1 MLLDTEQLNRNIAEI
16 QEKLDS
22 GDIPAAVRIAARLS
36 NRRLVDIISEAP
48 KETALPFLEALGPVR
63 SARVLS
69 YLLEELAVELLQ
81 ELNSEFV
88 QEVFIE
94 MEDDEIADIIL
105 HLPEDERDKY
115 WALIPNEYKDDVEE
129 IVTYEE
135 ESVGAYMEKDFLT
148 GFKDD
153 LVKDAID
160 MLSKARGEIDN
171 TDYIY
176 VINEDDKLLGVVSV
190 QELAFAARNERLENI
205 MTVKVHVARVNEPA
219 IEAAR
224 LMKYRKFK
232 LLPVLDL
239 QDRLVG
245 VMALHEAIDL
255 LSEELAEDFVSISGA
270 SAEES
275 YFTPPKDAIKMRLPW
290 MAANVFLNLGAVAV
304 ISTFEDTIAQ
314 VAILAAFIPM
324 ITDMGGNVG
333 IQALSVSIRSIAL
346 GEVQIDDVKRV
357 LRKELSIGL
366 INGLALGSL
375 FAIIAYILQR
385 EPMIG
390 LIAGIALGFNVI
402 VAGVV
407 GGTIPFLIN
416 KIGKDPAMMTGP
428 VLTTITDIT
437 GVTIYLGLSTIFLW
451 QLLA

>member
-1 MLLDTEQLNRNIAEI
+1 MLLDAEQLNRNIAEI
-16 QEKLDS
+16 QKKLDS

-115 WALIPNEYKDDVEE
+115 WALIPSEYKDDVEE

-153 LVKDAID
+153 LVRDAID

-205 MTVKVHVARVNEPA
+205 MTVKVHVARVNELA

-275 YFTPPKDAIKMRLPW
+275 YFTPPKEAIKMRLPW

-346 GEVQIDDVKRV
+346 GEVQVDDVKRV

-366 INGLALGSL
+366 INGLALGLL
-375 FAIIAYILQR
+375 FSIIAFVLQR
-385 EPMIG
+385 DPLIG
-390 LIAGIALGFNVI
+390 LIAGTALGFNVI

-407 GGTIPFLIN
+407 GGTIPFLI
-416 KIGKDPAMMTGP
+416 KKFGKDPAMMTGP

-451 QLLA
+451 QLLV

>member
-1 MLLDTEQLNRNIAEI
+1 
-16 QEKLDS
+16 
-22 GDIPAAVRIAARLS
+22 
-36 NRRLVDIISEAP
+36 
-48 KETALPFLEALGPVR
+48 
-63 SARVLS
+63 
-69 YLLEELAVELLQ
+69 
-81 ELNSEFV
+81 
-88 QEVFIE
+88 
-94 MEDDEIADIIL
+94 
-105 HLPEDERDKY
+105 
-115 WALIPNEYKDDVEE
+115 
-129 IVTYEE
+129 
-135 ESVGAYMEKDFLT
+135 
-148 GFKDD
+148 
-153 LVKDAID
+153 
-160 MLSKARGEIDN
+160 
-171 TDYIY
+171 
-176 VINEDDKLLGVVSV
+176 
-190 QELAFAARNERLENI
+190 
-205 MTVKVHVARVNEPA
+205 
-219 IEAAR
+219 
-224 LMKYRKFK
+224 MKYRKFK

-407 GGTIPFLIN
+407 GGTIPFLIK

>member
-16 QEKLDS
+16 QDRLEKE
-22 GDIPAAVRIAARLS
+22 DIRGAVRIADRLS
-36 NRRLVDIISEAP
+36 NRRLVDIIGEAP
-48 KETALPFLEALGPVR
+48 LETAVPFLKALGPYR
-63 SARVLS
+63 AARVLS

-81 ELNSEFV
+81 DLNSEFV

-105 HLPEDERDKY
+105 HLPEAERDKY
-115 WALIPNEYKDDVEE
+115 WALIPTEDKDDVEE

-135 ESVGAYMEKDFLT
+135 DSVGAFMEKDFLT
-148 GFKDD
+148 AFKEDK
-153 LVKDAID
+153 VRDAVE
-160 MLSKARGEIDN
+160 MLSKSRGEIDN
-171 TDYIY
+171 TDYLY
-176 VINEDDKLLGVVSV
+176 VINEDHKLLGVISV
-190 QELAFAARNERLENI
+190 QDLAFAPRNEKLENI
-205 MTVKVHVARVNEPA
+205 MNVKVHVVRVNEPA
-219 IEAAR
+219 VEAAR

-232 LLPVLDL
+232 LLPVLDF

-255 LSEELAEDFVSISGA
+255 LSEELVEDFVSISGT
-270 SAEES
+270 SEES
-275 YFTPPKDAIKMRLPW
+275 YFTPPREAIKMRLPW

-304 ISTFEDTIAQ
+304 ISSFEETIAQ

-333 IQALSVSIRSIAL
+333 IQSLSVSIRSIAL
-346 GEVQIDDVKRV
+346 GEVQIDDIKRV
-357 LRKELSIGL
+357 LKKELSIGL
-366 INGLALGSL
+366 VNGLALGFL
-375 FAIIAYILQR
+375 FSIIAFILQR
-385 EPMIG
+385 DPMIG

-402 VAGVV
+402 VAGAV
-407 GGTIPFLIN
+407 GGTIPFLIK

-451 QLLA
+451 QLLG

>member
-1 MLLDTEQLNRNIAEI
+1 
-16 QEKLDS
+16 
-22 GDIPAAVRIAARLS
+22 
-36 NRRLVDIISEAP
+36 
-48 KETALPFLEALGPVR
+48 
-63 SARVLS
+63 
-69 YLLEELAVELLQ
+69 
-81 ELNSEFV
+81 
-88 QEVFIE
+88 
-94 MEDDEIADIIL
+94 
-105 HLPEDERDKY
+105 
-115 WALIPNEYKDDVEE
+115 LIPNEYKDDVEE

-205 MTVKVHVARVNEPA
+205 MTAKVHVARVNELA

-232 LLPVLDL
+232 LLPVLDSK
-239 QDRLVG
+239 DRLVG

-275 YFTPPKDAIKMRLPW
+275 YFTPPKEAIKMRLPW

-346 GEVQIDDVKRV
+346 GEVQVDDVKRV

-366 INGLALGSL
+366 INGLALGLL
-375 FAIIAYILQR
+375 FSIIAFVLQR
-385 EPMIG
+385 DPLIG
-390 LIAGIALGFNVI
+390 LIAGAALGFNVI

-407 GGTIPFLIN
+407 GGTIPFLIK